1 MPPSEGPRSCP
12 VCKGVRLGRVTT
24 SANLKLDYCGTCG
37 GVWFD
42 RGEAAAL
49 QASSPSGYK
58 WPLAAPAA
66 YSVQCHG
73 CGQAMDRDAGACGSC
88 GRANVLDCPVCHE
101 HMEIATHD
109 DLRLDVCR
117 GCRGVWFDA
126 KELSRIWTAAQS
138 ARHGGPAEDAARARD
153 HDWDALLQGAYPN
166 AAPGRADDGLAHA
179 ARAVV
184 RENSQDAG
192 VTEFVVEAV
201 AETVFEAVAET
212 VFELVLETVA
222 EILSSLF
229 D

>member
-24 SANLKLDYCGTCG
+24 SAHLKLDYCGTCG

-49 QASSPSGYK
+49 QSSSPSGYK

-66 YSVQCHG
+66 YSVRCHG
-73 CGQAMDRDAGACGSC
+73 CGQAMDRDAGTCGSC

-101 HMEIATHD
+101 HMALTTHD
-109 DLRLDVCR
+109 GLILDVCR

-126 KELSRIWTAAQS
+126 KELSRIWAAAPS
-138 ARHGGPAEDAARARD
+138 ARQGDAARARN
-153 HDWDALLQGAYPN
+153 HDWNALLQGANPN

-179 ARAVV
+179 AGAVA
-184 RENSQDAG
+184 RENSQDTG
-192 VTEFVVEAV
+192 VTEFVVDM
-201 AETVFEAVAET
+201 VAET
-212 VFELVLETVA
+212 VFELALETVA